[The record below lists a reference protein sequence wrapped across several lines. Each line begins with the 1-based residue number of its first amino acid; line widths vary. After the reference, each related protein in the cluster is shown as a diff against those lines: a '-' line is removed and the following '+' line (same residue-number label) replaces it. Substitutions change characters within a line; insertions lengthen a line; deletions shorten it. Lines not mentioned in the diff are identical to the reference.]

1 MTKINTNQK
10 ILSFN
15 QLFFPLNKFHCCLN
29 FRARNRKR
37 LKKFKNLKDVDSLY
51 DYDYSTFSN
60 EESSDEEQAAIVIET
75 DQSKPFSHT
84 AADHSK
90 LISYTDSSSEEEDL
104 HVDVNFDEPIDLAIN

>member
-1 MTKINTNQK
+1 M
-10 ILSFN
+10 
-15 QLFFPLNKFHCCLN
+15 
-29 FRARNRKR
+29 
-37 LKKFKNLKDVDSLY
+37 KKFKNLKDVDSLY

-75 DQSKPFSHT
+75 DQSKPFSQT
-84 AADHSK
+84 VADHSK

>member
-10 ILSFN
+10 FLSFN

-84 AADHSK
+84 VADHSK

>member
-10 ILSFN
+10 FLSFN

-29 FRARNRKR
+29 FCARNRKR

-51 DYDYSTFSN
+51 DYDYSTVSN

-75 DQSKPFSHT
+75 DQSKPVTHT
-84 AADHSK
+84 AADYSK
-90 LISYTDSSSEEEDL
+90 LISYPGSEEEDL
-104 HVDVNFDEPIDLAIN
+104 HVDVNFDEPVDLAIN